1 MIKAHSLFVHSGTKR
16 PGALMLHLLEFE
28 NQSSF
33 LLALLACL
41 LTFCNLAC
49 ELLTITIQE
58 LDKETQSKDASLI
71 EFENQV

>member
-1 MIKAHSLFVHSGTKR
+1 
-16 PGALMLHLLEFE
+16 MLHLLEFE

-41 LTFCNLAC
+41 LIFCNLAC

-58 LDKETQSKDASLI
+58 L
-71 EFENQV
+71 

>member
-1 MIKAHSLFVHSGTKR
+1 
-16 PGALMLHLLEFE
+16 MLHLLEFE

-33 LLALLACL
+33 LLVLLACL

-58 LDKETQSKDASLI
+58 LDKDTQSKDASLI